1 MPAQSSLAL
10 RQRSPHPSPPAAP
23 LARARLSSA
32 HEWCVY
38 ATFAALVVTGC
49 GWLLCHY
56 VLAEAGEFGPLPHP
70 LEGLWLQLHGAAG
83 MIALVLF
90 GSLLPSHMLR
100 AWSSRRGRASGGTL
114 AGLFMLLTVTATA
127 STTLAAS
134 RCDSGSASSTGPL
147 DSGSRFCSRRMS
159 TRCVRSCEPSA
170 LIDAAVSRAFVTAEG
185 AAGLFC

>member
-114 AGLFMLLTVTATA
+114 AGLFMLLTVTGYGLYYVGGESLRQWISVVHWAVGLGIPVLLTA
-127 STTLAAS
+127 HVYTL
-134 RCDSGSASSTGPL
+134 RTKL
-147 DSGSRFCSRRMS
+147 R
-159 TRCVRSCEPSA
+159 
-170 LIDAAVSRAFVTAEG
+170 AV
-185 AAGLFC
+185 CPD

>member
-1 MPAQSSLAL
+1 MPTQSSLAL

-114 AGLFMLLTVTATA
+114 AGLFMLLTVTGYGLYYVGGESLRQWISVVHWAVGLGIPVLLTA
-127 STTLAAS
+127 HVYTL
-134 RCDSGSASSTGPL
+134 RTKL
-147 DSGSRFCSRRMS
+147 R
-159 TRCVRSCEPSA
+159 
-170 LIDAAVSRAFVTAEG
+170 AV
-185 AAGLFC
+185 CPD

>member
-114 AGLFMLLTVTATA
+114 AGLFMLLTVTGYGLYYVGGESLRQWISVVHWAVGLGIPVLLTA
-127 STTLAAS
+127 HVYTL
-134 RCDSGSASSTGPL
+134 
-147 DSGSRFCSRRMS
+147 RMKL
-159 TRCVRSCEPSA
+159 R
-170 LIDAAVSRAFVTAEG
+170 AV
-185 AAGLFC
+185 CPD